1 MPIVV
6 NGTTLTDLKI
16 GNTDITKV
24 YARNGITGTYILVFE
39 KGGGGG
45 TTMALFFGGNW
56 KMNNLK
62 ADIDAYFSTFN
73 SALELNENKKVVI
86 FPPACYL
93 EYTKS
98 KISSNLINMV
108 RVGAQMIANETRGAF
123 TGQLS
128 VNMVKDCGCTDVL
141 VGHSECREYL
151 GVTNADCNKQVEQG
165 LSAGLTVWLCVGETL
180 EIREAGTYED
190 YINNQLQE
198 ALSGV
203 VSDYFESGKVVI
215 NYEPIWAIG
224 TGKTCSSEEAD
235 RMCML
240 IKRWVANGYGDFA
253 ADKTEVVYGGSV
265 KVNNIEELIS
275 KPNINGTLAGGI
287 ALKAGDFATMI
298 NIAGNR

>member
-6 NGTTLTDLKI
+6 NGTTLTDLKV

-62 ADIDAYFSTFN
+62 ADIDTYFSTFN
-73 SALELNENKKVVI
+73 YALNLNESKKVVI

-93 EYTKS
+93 DYVKS
-98 KISSNLINMV
+98 KISSNLRNMV
-108 RVGAQMIANETRGAF
+108 RVGAQMIGNETRGAF

-141 VGHSECREYL
+141 VGHSECRAYL
-151 GVTNADCNKQVEQG
+151 GVTNADCNKQVLQG

-198 ALSGV
+198 AFSGV
-203 VSDYFESGKVVI
+203 GQDYFKSGKVVI

-224 TGKTCSSEEAD
+224 TGKTCSPEEAE

-240 IKRWVANGYGDFA
+240 IRQWVANAYNELT
-253 ADKTEVVYGGSV
+253 ADNTEVVYGGSV
-265 KVNNIEELIS
+265 KVTNIEALMS
-275 KPNINGTLAGGI
+275 KPNINGTLAGGVS
-287 ALKAGDFATMI
+287 LKAEDFATMI
-298 NIAGNR
+298 NIV

>member
-6 NGTTLTDLKI
+6 NGITLTDLEV

-24 YARNGITGTYILVFE
+24 YARNGETGTYILVFE

-62 ADIDAYFSTFN
+62 ADIDTYFNTFN

-93 EYTKS
+93 DYVKS
-98 KISSNLINMV
+98 KISSSLSSMV
-108 RVGAQMIANETRGAF
+108 RVGAQIICNETRGAF

-128 VNMVKDCGCTDVL
+128 INMVKDCGCTDVL

-151 GVTNADCNKQVEQG
+151 GVTNADCNKQVQQG

-190 YINNQLQE
+190 YISNQLQE

-203 VSDYFESGKVVI
+203 STDFFESGKVVI

-224 TGKTCSSEEAD
+224 TGKTCSSDQANQ
-235 RMCML
+235 MCGF
-240 IKRWVANGYGDFA
+240 IRQWVSNNYGGLA
-253 ADKTEVVYGGSV
+253 ADKTEVVYGCSV

-275 KPNINGTLAGGI
+275 KSDINGTLAGGI
-287 ALKAGDFATMI
+287 SLKARDFATMI
-298 NIAGNR
+298 NIV